1 MQLTINIGYDQVY
14 ELVRQLPPKDR
25 RRLAETIVSIEPEAS
40 QPDTEPCQDMIVL
53 ERHDGFVVLQ
63 VPFPDTEEGRIRQQQ
78 QEQMQKKFRE
88 DHPEFFVERSK
99 EEIEKKRQ
107 DALRLIDECPVA
119 TQEDIDYLDENLKEF
134 RRLFRWRSM

>member
-88 DHPEFFVERSK
+88 DHPELFERPSK
-99 EEIEKKRQ
+99 EEIEQNRQ
-107 DALRLIDECPVA
+107 KLLRLLSECPVV
-119 TQEDIDYLDENLKEF
+119 TQEEIDNYNEF
-134 RRLFRWRSM
+134 RRLFRWRSI